1 MLANAT
7 GVLIFSLV
15 AGWLYLRSGSIWP
28 PSLAHVANNCVAA
41 LLVAGSR

>member
-1 MLANAT
+1 MLANCG

-28 PSLAHVANNCVAA
+28 PSVAHIANNYVAA
-41 LLVAGSR
+41 LLVAGIK